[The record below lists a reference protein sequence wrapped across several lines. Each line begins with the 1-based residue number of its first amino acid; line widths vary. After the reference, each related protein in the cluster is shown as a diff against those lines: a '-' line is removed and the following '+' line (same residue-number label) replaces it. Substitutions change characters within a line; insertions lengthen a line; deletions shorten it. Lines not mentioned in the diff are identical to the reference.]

1 MRLKFVFPFLLGS
14 CVTAIDNPL
23 LLDAGVVAG
32 GTAGATGGGTASAG
46 GAAAGGTTAGGA
58 AGGSTAG
65 GMAAGGMAAGGMAA
79 GGMAAGGA
87 AGGTA
92 GGAACVES
100 WACGP
105 WSITNGMATRACLD
119 SNACGTTTTRPALG
133 PLAAPGLDLNFYK
146 CNVHPVLQRSCAS
159 LGCHG
164 TEQGRAL
171 KTYARGRLRN
181 TEMIT
186 RSVCQPNITTP
197 YDLST
202 CTASVDCDCKRP
214 HTTAEWQ
221 KSFDSAR
228 SFFVQVSTPA
238 QSELLTQPL
247 AGTAFVHAGRKIFA
261 STTDPRYVAISNWL
275 SGMTL
280 ATCTTTPN

>member
-1 MRLKFVFPFLLGS
+1 MHVKLIVPLLFLGA
-14 CVTAIDNPL
+14 CVTTIDNPL
-23 LLDAGVVAG
+23 LDGGVTGGGASGSTGGGVASAGGSAAGGSTSG
-32 GTAGATGGGTASAG
+32 GTAGGSSAG
-46 GAAAGGTTAGGA
+46 GGS

-65 GMAAGGMAAGGMAA
+65 GGVSGGGSAGGSG
-79 GGMAAGGA
+79 
-87 AGGTA
+87 
-92 GGAACVES
+92 CSES
-100 WACGP
+100 WSCGP
-105 WSITNGMATRACLD
+105 WSITSGMATRGCID

-133 PLAAPGLDLNFYK
+133 PIAAPALDLNSYK

-181 TEMIT
+181 AEMIT
-186 RSVCQPNITTP
+186 RTVCQPNITTP
-197 YDLST
+197 YDLSN
-202 CTASVDCDCKRP
+202 CTGSVDCDCKRA
-214 HTTAEWQ
+214 HTSAEWQ

-247 AGTAFVHAGRKIFA
+247 VGSAFVHAGRKIFT